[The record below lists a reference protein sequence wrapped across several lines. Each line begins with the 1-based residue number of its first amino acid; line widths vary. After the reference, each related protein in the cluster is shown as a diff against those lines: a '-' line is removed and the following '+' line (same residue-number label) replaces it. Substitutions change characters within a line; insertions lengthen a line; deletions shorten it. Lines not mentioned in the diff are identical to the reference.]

1 MDLKQFISNLKVK
14 TPVVNIQG
22 SRRTN
27 FPEVRLPEGSVFL
40 KNRIDQAQGNVGL
53 GVVTPSGIEFGGD
66 VSGRYTKGR
75 VDFPQEL
82 QKFGAP
88 ESEQYGRGLTIDQL
102 QGYLNVPVTENLDVN
117 VSGGVNPYY
126 RDEEG
131 NKNIFG
137 QVGMRYN
144 F

>member
-1 MDLKQFISNLKVK
+1 MDLKKFISNLKVK
-14 TPVVNIQG
+14 TPVVNIEG

-27 FPEVRLPEGSVFL
+27 FPEVQLSEGSVFL
-40 KNRIDQAQGNVGL
+40 KNRIDQAQGNVGV

-66 VSGRYTKGR
+66 VSGSYTKGE
-75 VDFPQEL
+75 VKFPQEL
-82 QKFGAP
+82 QNFGAP
-88 ESEQYGRGLTIDQL
+88 ESNKYGGGLTIDQL
-102 QGYLNVPVTENLDVN
+102 QGYLNIPVTENLDVN

-126 RDEEG
+126 RDEQG
-131 NKNIFG
+131 NKNVFG

>member
-14 TPVVNIQG
+14 TPVVNIEG

-75 VDFPQEL
+75 IDFPQEL
-82 QKFGAP
+82 QNFGAP
-88 ESEQYGRGLTIDQL
+88 ESEQYGSGLTIDQL
-102 QGYLNVPVTENLDVN
+102 QGYLNIPVTENLDVN

-126 RDEEG
+126 RDEED

>member
-27 FPEVRLPEGSVFL
+27 FPEVQLPEGSVFL
-40 KNRIDQAQGNVGL
+40 KNRVDQAQGNVGL

-88 ESEQYGRGLTIDQL
+88 ESEQYGSGLTIDQL
-102 QGYLNVPVTENLDVN
+102 QGYLNIPVTENLDVN